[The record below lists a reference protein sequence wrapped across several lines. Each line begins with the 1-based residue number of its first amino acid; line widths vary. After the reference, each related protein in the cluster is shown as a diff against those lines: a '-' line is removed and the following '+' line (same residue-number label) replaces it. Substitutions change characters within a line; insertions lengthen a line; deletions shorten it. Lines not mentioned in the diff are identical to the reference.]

1 MGKNMSLE
9 STDSQRNPAEEAV
22 AAADNASTAPFRQ
35 RLLHASRRAELKKS
49 ATYARPCMIVFGSF
63 WGLLKVDQGETKD
76 IFVQRL
82 KSQSEHRENHLA
94 MVGPGMLEKGQTVI

>member
-9 STDSQRNPAEEAV
+9 SADNQQNQAEEAA

-35 RLLHASRRAELKKS
+35 QLLHASRTAEVKKS

-63 WGLLKVDQGETKD
+63 WGLLKVGQGETKD

-82 KSQSEHRENHLA
+82 KSQSKHRENHLA
-94 MVGPGMLEKGQTVI
+94 MVYPGMLEKGQMVI